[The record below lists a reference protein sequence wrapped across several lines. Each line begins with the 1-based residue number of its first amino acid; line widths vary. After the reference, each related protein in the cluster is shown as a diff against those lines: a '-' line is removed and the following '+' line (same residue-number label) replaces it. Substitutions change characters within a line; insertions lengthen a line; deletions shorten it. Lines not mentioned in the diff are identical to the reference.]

1 MSENVLLV
9 GATSAIA
16 RALAQRLAA
25 RGCNLLLASR
35 NNEELESLASDLRI
49 RYQQQVLVETLDA
62 LNLETHPA
70 FVERAMGAFHESL
83 QGAVLCQ
90 GVLYPQSQA
99 GTNWQMSS
107 EMLQVNLTASVS
119 LLNLLAERF
128 AALGRGYLAGISSVA
143 GDRGRGSNY
152 VYGASKAGL
161 TAYLD
166 GLRNHL
172 HASGVHVLTIKPG
185 PVDTPMLLASGQQ
198 PSTLTASPER
208 VARDIERALRRRKN
222 YVYSPWFWR
231 WIMAVIRRIP
241 EPLFKRMKM

>member
-16 RALAQRLAA
+16 RALSRRLAA
-25 RGCNLLLASR
+25 RGCNLLLAGR
-35 NNEELESLASDLRI
+35 NTEELESLASDLRI
-49 RYQQQVLVETLDA
+49 RERQQILVESLDA
-62 LNLETHPA
+62 LDLDSHAA
-70 FVERAMGAFHESL
+70 FVERSMEAFHEPL
-83 QGAVLCQ
+83 QGAILCQ

-99 GTNWQMSS
+99 GTNWRMSA
-107 EMLQVNLTASVS
+107 EMLQVNLTASIS
-119 LLNLLAERF
+119 ILNLLAERF
-128 AALGRGYLAGISSVA
+128 AVLGRGYLAGISSVA
-143 GDRGRGSNY
+143 GERGRGSNY

-172 HASGVHVLTIKPG
+172 YASGVHVLTIKPG
-185 PVDTPMLLASGQQ
+185 PVDTPMLQASGQQ
-198 PSTLTASPER
+198 PSRLTASPER

-222 YVYSPWFWR
+222 CIYSPWFWR